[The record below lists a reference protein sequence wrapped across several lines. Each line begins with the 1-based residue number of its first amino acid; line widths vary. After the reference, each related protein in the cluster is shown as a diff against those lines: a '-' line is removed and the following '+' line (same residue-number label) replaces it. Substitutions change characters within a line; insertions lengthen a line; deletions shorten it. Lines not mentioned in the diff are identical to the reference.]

1 MYAPQLS
8 LAPAG
13 NVRLGATVIFPLDF
27 NGIIDPPLVE
37 QMPGQPPVNLIAGG
51 NTPVQVGAQQAYG
64 HWPTAP
70 VRPRRSRR
78 RGAPGPGP
86 AAGRA

>member
-27 NGIIDPPLVE
+27 NATIDTPLVE
-37 QMPGQPPVNLIAGG
+37 AMPNQPTANVIAGSDA
-51 NTPVQVGAQQAYG
+51 PVLVGAQKAYG
-64 HWPTAP
+64 WAFQADPKITFTYAY
-70 VRPRRSRR
+70 
-78 RGAPGPGP
+78 P
-86 AAGRA
+86 A